1 MIKPSIAKINTYVFY
16 GTFKRFEFMHGRNEI
31 YWQIMWIDA
40 KTFKINELKGIKFSK
55 ENKKINV

>member
-31 YWQIMWIDA
+31 YWQIMLIDA

-55 ENKKINV
+55 EN

>member
-31 YWQIMWIDA
+31 YWQIMLIDA
-40 KTFKINELKGIKFSK
+40 KTFKINELKRIEFSK
-55 ENKKINV
+55 ESKKVNV

>member
-1 MIKPSIAKINTYVFY
+1 MIKPSIAKINTFVFY

-31 YWQIMWIDA
+31 YWQIMLIDA

>member
-31 YWQIMWIDA
+31 YWQIMLIDA
-40 KTFKINELKGIKFSK
+40 KTFKINELKG
-55 ENKKINV
+55 NLA

>member
-16 GTFKRFEFMHGRNEI
+16 GTFIRFEFMHGRNEI
-31 YWQIMWIDA
+31 YWQIMLIDA
-40 KTFKINELKGIKFSK
+40 KTLKINELKGIKFSK